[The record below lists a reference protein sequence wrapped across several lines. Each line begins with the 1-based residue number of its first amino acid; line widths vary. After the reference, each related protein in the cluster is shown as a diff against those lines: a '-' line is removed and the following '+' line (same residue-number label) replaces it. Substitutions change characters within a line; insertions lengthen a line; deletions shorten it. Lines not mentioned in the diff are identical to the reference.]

1 MKYLF
6 LALGGFIFVNSLK
19 AYQGYGQQILDGR
32 IGGLIAVVVF
42 LLVQGFEL
50 KPIWLTKGQA
60 GIFAN
65 LNKVTGGRQADFA
78 MVDPEELLDASLWA
92 WVGYGVDFVAG
103 LMVWPPVP
111 SWALVTVGGVTLGDI
126 RWNAVFSIILC
137 VFGLQFCVQQYLA
150 RGGKVP
156 NLFGGKGNGR
166 RG

>member
-19 AYQGYGQQILDGR
+19 AYQGYGQQTLDGR

-65 LNKVTGGRQADFA
+65 LNKVTGGKKADFA

-92 WVGYGVDFVAG
+92 WIGYGVDFVAG

-111 SWALVTVGGVTLGDI
+111 SWALVTVGGITLSDI

-137 VFGLQFCVQQYLA
+137 VFGLQFCIQQYLA

-156 NLFGGKGNGR
+156 NLFGGKNGR
-166 RG
+166 GR